1 MFTREQGLADL
12 SKLIDLVSEFERKYR
27 GPDLEPFK
35 YVPPYELGCREFW
48 PDVMTT
54 HKGVYAIFGGNE
66 LLYVG
71 KVTGKTRVLC
81 HRMNDYFIIRDD
93 FSYGGS
99 KYDWTKEP
107 THFAAWGVP
116 HESFFE
122 ASALEEFLI
131 DQLQNELPDNTR
143 K

>member
-1 MFTREQGLADL
+1 MASLHQLKE
-12 SKLIDLVSEFERKYR
+12 LVSRFENKYR
-27 GPDLEPFK
+27 GQNLEKFK
-35 YVPPYELGCREFW
+35 FVEPYQLGCGQFW
-48 PDVMTT
+48 PQVMTT
-54 HKGVYAIFGGNE
+54 HKGVYGIFHNDE

-71 KVTGKTRVLC
+71 KVSGKTRVLC

-99 KYDWTKEP
+99 KYNWTKEP
-107 THFAAWGVP
+107 THFVAWGVP
-116 HESFFE
+116 DDSFFE

-131 DQLQNELPDNTR
+131 DSLKEELPDNTR